1 MSSLLDTSCDMTT
14 PRNTTAL
21 GAAFFAIGIAFM
33 AIGIGGQKA
42 FLGVGAA
49 VLVVGLLYMGKA
61 RKGG

>member
-1 MSSLLDTSCDMTT
+1 
-14 PRNTTAL
+14 
-21 GAAFFAIGIAFM
+21 M

-49 VLVVGLLYMGKA
+49 VLVVGLIYMGKA

>member
-1 MSSLLDTSCDMTT
+1 MSGSSSSELIPSCC
-14 PRNTTAL
+14 RSRS
-21 GAAFFAIGIAFM
+21 AASSTRLVIGIAFM

-49 VLVVGLLYMGKA
+49 VLVVGLIYMGKA